1 MSLELPPN
9 SNFVASLNTG
19 TYSDM
24 GKSEKEKFE
33 EIELA
38 RVHLESIATGRLT
51 NPDKH
56 LKDFALQLHE
66 IIGHWQRRAG
76 TKNPLDYDVEFSP
89 GISATLLQ
97 VFALVP
103 EEYQEYIKVND
114 SKRSPNNQP
123 YSWLDESIM
132 NVLVHLE
139 CEKRN
144 PDDTVRFGFQL
155 AFDIREPMDNQFKKS
170 KLFLELPYPPKGN
183 RRARVRLESRQD
195 LYLS

>member
-66 IIGHWQRRAG
+66 IIGH
-76 TKNPLDYDVEFSP
+76 
-89 GISATLLQ
+89 
-97 VFALVP
+97 
-103 EEYQEYIKVND
+103 
-114 SKRSPNNQP
+114 
-123 YSWLDESIM
+123 
-132 NVLVHLE
+132 
-139 CEKRN
+139 
-144 PDDTVRFGFQL
+144 
-155 AFDIREPMDNQFKKS
+155 
-170 KLFLELPYPPKGN
+170 
-183 RRARVRLESRQD
+183 
-195 LYLS
+195 